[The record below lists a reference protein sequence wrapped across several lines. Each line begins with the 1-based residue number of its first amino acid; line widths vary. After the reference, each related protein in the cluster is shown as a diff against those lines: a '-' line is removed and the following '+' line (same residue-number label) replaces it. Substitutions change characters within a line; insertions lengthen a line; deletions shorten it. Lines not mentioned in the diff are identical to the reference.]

1 MVNNYSECHVKTVLK
16 YGRFSLKFSDEIKF
30 HDPNDF
36 AERDNLQQPQPNIHQ
51 QQINEQNLNQANKA
65 PAAKIKLGDGGKAH
79 APHPHQ
85 AHGHGIGES
94 VDAE

>member
-1 MVNNYSECHVKTVLK
+1 M
-16 YGRFSLKFSDEIKF
+16 KFLDEIKF
-30 HDPNDF
+30 HDPGDF
-36 AERDNLQQPQPNIHQ
+36 AERDNLQQPQQNIHQ
-51 QQINEQNLNQANKA
+51 QQINEQNLNEANKA
-65 PAAKIKLGDGGKAH
+65 PEATLKQGKAH